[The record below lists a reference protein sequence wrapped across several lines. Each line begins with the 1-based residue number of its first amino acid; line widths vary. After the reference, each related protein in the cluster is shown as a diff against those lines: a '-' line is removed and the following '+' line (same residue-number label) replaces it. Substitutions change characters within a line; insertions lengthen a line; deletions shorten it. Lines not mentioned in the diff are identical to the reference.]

1 MKPMI
6 ATLAAASLLA
16 GSLTLATAASAQQ
29 HVYGPNQGS
38 YQGQSYAPPAYGG
51 GIVSGYSGAG
61 SYGQGYG
68 QTYGSGAPQA
78 YGGQYPYGA
87 QGQPGYGQQAYT
99 RGYNDPAA
107 QGGYAQ
113 GYGAPV
119 SAQGYGGG
127 YNDPAAQGGPGQG
140 AQGYGGG
147 YNDPAAQ
154 GGYGQGYNQSY
165 GPVAAQ
171 GNGGQQAYAY
181 GGYGGQYGYRR
192 YHQEHDRSY
201 EGLHAAPRF
210 DEYSGF
216 VAPPIWGPEVYGA
229 SVSEQ
234 RAYYEDC
241 GCR

>member
-107 QGGYAQ
+107 QGGY
-113 GYGAPV
+113 
-119 SAQGYGGG
+119 
-127 YNDPAAQGGPGQG
+127 
-140 AQGYGGG
+140 GGG

-154 GGYGQGYNQSY
+154 GGYGQGYNQGY

-171 GNGGQQAYAY
+171 GYGGQPAYAY

-192 YHQEHDRSY
+192 HHHEHDRSY